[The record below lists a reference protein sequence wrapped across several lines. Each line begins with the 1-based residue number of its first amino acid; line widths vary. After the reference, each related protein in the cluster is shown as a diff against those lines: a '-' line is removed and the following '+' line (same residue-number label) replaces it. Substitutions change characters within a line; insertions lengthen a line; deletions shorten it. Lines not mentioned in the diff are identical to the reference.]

1 MKNLFLSLAATAL
14 AASIASAGDCAT
26 CSGGGGGYAP
36 TPRTWGPKAHKYE
49 RFQGWF
55 HSSSSQAKPAV
66 APWYNYWPYNG
77 QFMTPGPIGGAPNGG
92 GLVNPYFPG
101 N

>member
-1 MKNLFLSLAATAL
+1 MKKLFLSLAAVAMAATA
-14 AASIASAGDCAT
+14 ASAGDCAT
-26 CSGGGGGYAP
+26 CGGGGAVGYAP
-36 TPRTWGPKAHKYE
+36 APHGAWGPKAHKYD

-55 HSSSSQAKPAV
+55 HVNPKQPKPAT

-77 QFMTPGPIGGAPNGG
+77 QFMTPGPIAPQNGG

-101 N
+101 